1 MSYSHELVSSKGID
15 TENEIESTKIILT
28 PIKASPRQ
36 QRKHKCDYILSPVR
50 KSARLMKHQKQDIVS
65 DKLIK
70 TTYAYTNNEYIQN
83 KTVDA

>member
-36 QRKHKCDYILSPVR
+36 QRKHKCDYICKLTN
-50 KSARLMKHQKQDIVS
+50 LNVS
-65 DKLIK
+65 CYSLDEFHTANMVSIFV
-70 TTYAYTNNEYIQN
+70 TT
-83 KTVDA
+83 K

>member
-36 QRKHKCDYILSPVR
+36 QRKHKCDYIL
-50 KSARLMKHQKQDIVS
+50 MKHQKQDNVS